1 MITHDRLRSVVAGV
15 SFGGFKPRIDI
26 TVTTKVKADGE
37 FPAIL
42 IGIDTVDSAAT
53 DGKTIRLYECFA
65 APDYDD
71 VKLAIWI
78 KERCQ
83 DVLLHE
89 MDEFYRFQGKMVTI
103 PAHPVAEG
111 VFDEVRRRRAP

>member
-1 MITHDRLRSVVAGV
+1 MTHERLRSIVEGI
-15 SFGGFKPRIDI
+15 SFGGFKPTISI
-26 TVTTKVKADGE
+26 EVTERETSTDKRV
-37 FPAIL
+37 AIL

-89 MDEFYRFQGKMVTI
+89 MDEFYRFRGEMVTV
-103 PAHPVAEG
+103 PVHPVAEG
-111 VFDEVRRRRAP
+111 VFDEVRKRQGR